1 MCICCCLSRRSL
13 LIYAIVVNS
22 IEFIFGILAIANF
35 GSNTD
40 VYDIIRSLLELYD
53 DAKNGRTLSDYSTLN
68 ENDLKSVYNLIT
80 EADLD
85 SYPYNLVL
93 MLKGMEKGL
102 GTILFV
108 FSIIFLVAEIVYM
121 VFICGVS
128 ENQVLKVG
136 IFHVLR
142 VLKVITYTF
151 SIIFIFLSFFYGV
164 MLFAI
169 FIIYIGLV
177 DNTDSCSRRIFLQ
190 YAYGYFSFWIYITL
204 ACIFGRERQLFL
216 AVGSEANPGLRAEYN
231 ISGVPIVRTVVTPQ
245 IIGVGPQMVVQPAIF
260 PYQQVQVYNQ
270 QMMPNQMIQQNPN
283 QAHQQTPNQINPS
296 SMEKPEQNQ
305 NSNSARC
312 IKN

>member
-1 MCICCCLSRRSL
+1 MHLLLSLKKITSYICYSGQFYL
-13 LIYAIVVNS
+13 
-22 IEFIFGILAIANF
+22 FIFGILAIANF

-128 ENQVLKVG
+128 ENQVLKVET
-136 IFHVLR
+136 FHVLR
-142 VLKVITYTF
+142 VLKVMTYTF

-169 FIIYIGLV
+169 FITYIDLV
-177 DNTDSCSRRIFLQ
+177 DNTDSCSRRILLQ
-190 YAYGYFSFWIYITL
+190 YAYGYYSFWIYITL

-216 AVGSEANPGLRAEYN
+216 AVGSEVNPGLRAEYN

>member
-1 MCICCCLSRRSL
+1 M
-13 LIYAIVVNS
+13 VNS

-40 VYDIIRSLLELYD
+40 VYDIIRSFLELYD

-68 ENDLKSVYNLIT
+68 ENDRKSVYNLIT
-80 EADLD
+80 GGDLD
-85 SYPYNLVL
+85 SSPYNLVL

-136 IFHVLR
+136 TFHVLR

-169 FIIYIGLV
+169 FITYIGLV
-177 DNTDSCSRRIFLQ
+177 DNTDSCSRRILLQ
-190 YAYGYFSFWIYITL
+190 YAYGYYSFWIYITL

-216 AVGSEANPGLRAEYN
+216 AVGSEVNPGLRAEYN
-231 ISGVPIVRTVVTPQ
+231 INGVPIVRTVVTPQ

-260 PYQQVQVYNQ
+260 PYQQVQAYNQ

-296 SMEKPEQNQ
+296 SIEKPKQNQ
-305 NSNSARC
+305 NSNSARR

>member
-1 MCICCCLSRRSL
+1 
-13 LIYAIVVNS
+13 
-22 IEFIFGILAIANF
+22 
-35 GSNTD
+35 
-40 VYDIIRSLLELYD
+40 
-53 DAKNGRTLSDYSTLN
+53 
-68 ENDLKSVYNLIT
+68 
-80 EADLD
+80 
-85 SYPYNLVL
+85 
-93 MLKGMEKGL
+93 MLKGMENGL

-136 IFHVLR
+136 TFHVLR

-151 SIIFIFLSFFYGV
+151 SIIFIFLSLFYGV

-169 FIIYIGLV
+169 FITYIGLV
-177 DNTDSCSRRIFLQ
+177 DNTDSCSRRILLQ
-190 YAYGYFSFWIYITL
+190 YAYGYYSFWIYITL

-216 AVGSEANPGLRAEYN
+216 AVGSEVNPGLRAEYN